1 MDDAPINTDENGRDN
16 NGRFAEGNPGRPK
29 GATNKNTRDLKEF
42 ITDFLNDKAYE
53 IPEIWNSMDDKD
65 RASLYLHLC
74 RLVLP
79 KPTDESQPTDKN
91 FEPVTINFV
100 DRSKD
105 LTPEQ
110 ARQIAKDLDDEY

>member
-1 MDDAPINTDENGRDN
+1 MDGAPINTDENGRDSKGRFTDGN
-16 NGRFAEGNPGRPK
+16 NGKPK
-29 GATNKNTRDLKEF
+29 GATNKTTRDLKNF

-53 IPEIWNSMDDKD
+53 IPEIWNSMDDND
-65 RASLYLHLC
+65 RATLYLHLC

-79 KPTDESQPTDKN
+79 KPTDESKAIDKN

-110 ARQIAKDLDDEY
+110 ARQRAKELDDEY